1 MQELFVSYLRNS
13 LSLSVVALL
22 IMAFYPLISRRY
34 SAKCRYY
41 LWAVIF
47 VALLFPIR
55 PQVSVTLPQFIQPF
69 LTPSTTEVTTIL
81 PSTAG
86 ILVSETPHIFHVINT
101 WNWFQYAVLLWGIGV
116 MFFLGWHIIQHLRFI
131 SSSKRWSKDIEDV
144 AVLEL
149 FAYIKSELGIQ
160 DNIIIKSCACINT
173 PMLAGLFRPVVLI
186 PQNSFDQEELR
197 LILKHELIH
206 QKRRDLWYK
215 VLMMLVLAIHWF
227 NPVVYF
233 MVRSAMNLCEI
244 SCDEEVLKGI
254 DVKGRAKYGESII
267 GVVRNGSTCQTV
279 LSTNFYSGT
288 KGMEQRIYA
297 MMDMTTK
304 RFSPFLL
311 LAIMIITLCGTA
323 TFAINS
329 EQEKA
334 KGSSELTNGEIKSSQ
349 NKFEPDSNA
358 DISSKSEINNHNLP
372 FNVAVQENDKEYLEM
387 NSDFVIISE
396 ETKKEL
402 KKELRENV
410 VNSLMGLYCYDE
422 NGGVIMTP
430 EILEDIKRAH

>member
-1 MQELFVSYLRNS
+1 M
-13 LSLSVVALL
+13 VALL

>member
-55 PQVSVTLPQFIQPF
+55 PQVSVTLPKFIQPF

-288 KGMEQRIYA
+288 KGIKQRIYA

-402 KKELRENV
+402 RENV
-410 VNSLMGLYCYDE
+410 VNSLIGLYCYDE